1 MHHHITPTSKT
12 VVWLIEQH
20 GYRVCVGD
28 DAGLWIATAKRD
40 RDNQLHTIKA
50 PTECEAVAALA
61 ESVGIDLVEG

>member
-1 MHHHITPTSKT
+1 MHHNIIPTGKA

-40 RDNQLHTIKA
+40 RDNQLHTVKA